1 MQDLV
6 REHDREIRLAHTQ
19 TSAVSEHD
27 YNTGHPP
34 LWNEVTF
41 IDRDPHSFTP
51 RVKESIHMRIH
62 SDNID
67 RDGGI
72 EIPEA
77 WMPTIRKKHNNRRAV
92 RQRTA
97 EGTNQRNRE
106 ETPQEKCVFR
116 YQVPKHITLND
127 VIMVTGIIGIRT
139 TRINGIRNVLT
150 KEEWDTGYSD
160 P

>member
-1 MQDLV
+1 
-6 REHDREIRLAHTQ
+6 
-19 TSAVSEHD
+19 
-27 YNTGHPP
+27 
-34 LWNEVTF
+34 
-41 IDRDPHSFTP
+41 
-51 RVKESIHMRIH
+51 MRIH
-62 SDNID
+62 TDNID
-67 RDGGI
+67 RDGEI

-97 EGTNQRNRE
+97 EGT
-106 ETPQEKCVFR
+106 TPQEKCVFL

-150 KEEWDTGYSD
+150 KK
-160 P
+160 

>member
-1 MQDLV
+1 
-6 REHDREIRLAHTQ
+6 
-19 TSAVSEHD
+19 
-27 YNTGHPP
+27 
-34 LWNEVTF
+34 
-41 IDRDPHSFTP
+41 
-51 RVKESIHMRIH
+51 
-62 SDNID
+62 
-67 RDGGI
+67 
-72 EIPEA
+72 
-77 WMPTIRKKHNNRRAV
+77 MPTIRKKHNNRRAV

-127 VIMVTGIIGIRT
+127 VIMVTGIIGIQI

-150 KEEWDTGYSD
+150 KKLWDTGYSD

>member
-1 MQDLV
+1 MQDLI

-41 IDRDPHSFTP
+41 IDRDPHSFTR

-67 RDGGI
+67 TT
-72 EIPEA
+72 IP
-77 WMPTIRKKHNNRRAV
+77 TTTQQTFSQSSNSSL
-92 RQRTA
+92 RQFL
-97 EGTNQRNRE
+97 RE
-106 ETPQEKCVFR
+106 
-116 YQVPKHITLND
+116 HL
-127 VIMVTGIIGIRT
+127 
-139 TRINGIRNVLT
+139 LT
-150 KEEWDTGYSD
+150 SLLDCQSYS
-160 P
+160 PNHCSVCSSRCLKPLLSLLFSYPSA

>member
-1 MQDLV
+1 MQDLI

-41 IDRDPHSFTP
+41 IDRDPHSFTR

-67 RDGGI
+67 RDGEI

-116 YQVPKHITLND
+116 YQIPKHITLND

-150 KEEWDTGYSD
+150 KK
-160 P
+160 